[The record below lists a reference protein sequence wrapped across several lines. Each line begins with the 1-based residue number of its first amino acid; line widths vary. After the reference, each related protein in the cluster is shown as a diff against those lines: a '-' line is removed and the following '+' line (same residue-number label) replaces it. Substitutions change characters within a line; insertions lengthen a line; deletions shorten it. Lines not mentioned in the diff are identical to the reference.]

1 MASWDK
7 LESPTSHSD
16 ATRAIAEW
24 RKSSHSSDGACV
36 EVAFVPGEI
45 MVRDSKNRDGA
56 TLTFTAREWKAFI
69 AGVRSG
75 EFELP

>member
-1 MASWDK
+1 MATWDK
-7 LESPTSHSD
+7 LESPVSNGD

-36 EVAFVPGEI
+36 EVAFVPGQI
-45 MVRDSKNRDGA
+45 MVRDSKDRDGA
-56 TLTFTAREWKAFI
+56 ILTFTASEWKAFI
-69 AGVRSG
+69 AGARSG